1 MAERWTRNIP
11 SAGLSMIIRS
21 SSNMACPSCVTSTT
35 NNVNRWNYK
44 SRKPAG
50 TVFAGREIRHTYIM
64 LAGIIH
70 GPVKSR
76 AECSSDE

>member
-1 MAERWTRNIP
+1 
-11 SAGLSMIIRS
+11 LSMIKFLG
-21 SSNMACPSCVTSTT
+21 SNIARPSCVTSTT

-44 SRKPAG
+44 SRKPAELCPP
-50 TVFAGREIRHTYIM
+50 AELRHTYIM

-76 AECSSDE
+76 AECLSDD